1 MAKWKA
7 EMEDRDEFRLG
18 NTMASVEITE
28 LTRSILAPATATEP
42 RNMGADLVTLQDGR
56 LLMGVSRWLG
66 GSHDNDG
73 SMVFGLISDD
83 SGRTWTDPF
92 DIIRPDDHVEAVRMP
107 NFLRLKDGRLAC
119 FCRYRTSMLDT
130 WTGMIVCLDEE
141 GLGKPGS
148 GPDQWSAPRRISPP
162 APGRHVLLNSRVVRL
177 RRSEYEGRILL
188 PLASPWPWEEEDWQ
202 GTDIRTWILL
212 SDDDG
217 DTWRASR
224 SVLAGPERGLMEPYI
239 VELHDGRLRMWMRTQ
254 VDTQYESVSEDG
266 GITWSEA
273 TPGTLVSPES
283 PISVARHE
291 ATGLLGVI
299 WNHNR
304 KGKHTA
310 DRTPICIAFSE
321 DGGASWFGKQ
331 RLDPD
336 PDLDNSGCSFSYPSI
351 DFLGNRGFVTY
362 YENRD
367 HRLSLILRTFVL
379 RPS

>member
-1 MAKWKA
+1 
-7 EMEDRDEFRLG
+7 
-18 NTMASVEITE
+18 
-28 LTRSILAPATATEP
+28 
-42 RNMGADLVTLQDGR
+42 
-56 LLMGVSRWLG
+56 
-66 GSHDNDG
+66 
-73 SMVFGLISDD
+73 
-83 SGRTWTDPF
+83 
-92 DIIRPDDHVEAVRMP
+92 
-107 NFLRLKDGRLAC
+107 
-119 FCRYRTSMLDT
+119 
-130 WTGMIVCLDEE
+130 
-141 GLGKPGS
+141 
-148 GPDQWSAPRRISPP
+148 
-162 APGRHVLLNSRVVRL
+162 
-177 RRSEYEGRILL
+177 
-188 PLASPWPWEEEDWQ
+188 
-202 GTDIRTWILL
+202 
-212 SDDDG
+212 
-217 DTWRASR
+217 
-224 SVLAGPERGLMEPYI
+224 
-239 VELHDGRLRMWMRTQ
+239 MRTQ